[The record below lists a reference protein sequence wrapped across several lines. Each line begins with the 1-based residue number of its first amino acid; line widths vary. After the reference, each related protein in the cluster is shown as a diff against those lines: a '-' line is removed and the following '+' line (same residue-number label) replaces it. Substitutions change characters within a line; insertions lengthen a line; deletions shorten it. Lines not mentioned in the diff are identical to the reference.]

1 MIASKAV
8 PQTIIILCERIDI
21 AAFVD
26 VYIKYLRTQGMGIP
40 KVRIV
45 NLQELENLPQYLEN
59 LEQFAEPVNIAKVL
73 VFADASKKRLEKQYF
88 ITTALQRSFLQSLE
102 YNFYLF
108 PRKSEKGNW
117 TPGFLEDLLLPTL
130 SQESSEECEFYN
142 LHSVTH
148 EFLFSVQNCRGKG
161 NRFVNTSRNFLYSY
175 LSGTE
180 KFVGLRLGEAAAKGA
195 FDLEHESFKDLK
207 EFLSKLETGQ
217 EEF

>member
-8 PQTIIILCERIDI
+8 PQTIIALCERIDI

-26 VYIKYLRTQGMGIP
+26 VYIKYLRTQGMEIP

-45 NLQELENLPQYLEN
+45 NLQELENLLQYLDD
-59 LEQFAEPVNIAKVL
+59 LEQFLEPANIGKVL
-73 VFADASKKRLEKQYF
+73 IFADASKKRLERQYF
-88 ITTALQRSFLQSLE
+88 ITAALQRSFLQKLE
-102 YNFYLF
+102 YDFYLF

-117 TPGFLEDLLLPTL
+117 TPGFMEDLLLPAL

-161 NRFVNTSRNFLYSY
+161 NRFANVSRNFLYSY

-195 FDLEHESFKDLK
+195 FDLGHESFKDLK
-207 EFLSKLETGQ
+207 EFISKLEK
-217 EEF
+217 

>member
-8 PQTIIILCERIDI
+8 PQTIIALCERIDI

-26 VYIKYLRTQGMGIP
+26 VYIKYLRTQGMEMP

-45 NLQELENLPQYLEN
+45 NLQELENLPQYLDY
-59 LEQFAEPVNIAKVL
+59 LEQFIEPANIGKVL
-73 VFADASKKRLEKQYF
+73 IFADASKKRLERQYF
-88 ITTALQRSFLQSLE
+88 ITATLQRSLLQNLE
-102 YNFYLF
+102 YDFYLF
-108 PRKSEKGNW
+108 PRKSAKGNC
-117 TPGFLEDLLLPTL
+117 TPGFLEDLLLPAL

-142 LHSVTH
+142 LHSITH

-180 KFVGLRLGEAAAKGA
+180 KFVGLRLGEAAANGA
-195 FDLEHESFKDLK
+195 FDLENDTFRDLR
-207 EFLSKLETGQ
+207 EFMNRMCR
-217 EEF
+217 

>member
-1 MIASKAV
+1 MIVSKAV
-8 PQTIIILCERIDI
+8 PQTIIALCERIDI

-26 VYIKYLRTQGMGIP
+26 VYIKYLRTQGIEIP

-45 NLQELENLPQYLEN
+45 NLQELENLPQYLDD
-59 LEQFAEPVNIAKVL
+59 LEQFVEPANIGKVL
-73 VFADASKKRLEKQYF
+73 VFADASKKRLEMQYF
-88 ITTALQRSFLQSLE
+88 ITTALQRSFLQDLE
-102 YNFYLF
+102 YDFYLF

-117 TPGFLEDLLLPTL
+117 TPGFMEDLLLPAL
-130 SQESSEECEFYN
+130 SQKSSEECDFYN

-180 KFVGLRLGEAAAKGA
+180 KFVGLRLGEAAAKDA
-195 FDLEHESFKDLK
+195 FALGHDGFKDLR
-207 EFLSKLETGQ
+207 EFISKLEK
-217 EEF
+217 

>member
-1 MIASKAV
+1 MSAVKAV
-8 PQTIIILCERIDI
+8 PQTIIALCERIDI

-26 VYIKYLRTQGMGIP
+26 VYIKYLRTQGMEIP

-45 NLQELENLPQYLEN
+45 NLQELGNLPQYLDD
-59 LEQFAEPVNIAKVL
+59 LVQFAKPANIGKVL
-73 VFADASKKRLEKQYF
+73 VFADASKKRLERQYF
-88 ITTALQRSFLQSLE
+88 ITAALQRSFLQKLE
-102 YNFYLF
+102 YDFYLF

-117 TPGFLEDLLLPTL
+117 TPGFMEDLLLPAL

-161 NRFVNTSRNFLYSY
+161 NRCVNASRNFLYSY

-180 KFVGLRLGEAAAKGA
+180 KFVGMRLGEAAAKGA
-195 FDLEHESFKDLK
+195 FDLENDTFRDLR
-207 EFLSKLETGQ
+207 EFMNRMCR
-217 EEF
+217 

>member
-8 PQTIIILCERIDI
+8 PQTIIALCERIDI

-26 VYIKYLRTQGMGIP
+26 VYIKYLRTQGMEMP

-45 NLQELENLPQYLEN
+45 NLQELENLPQYLDD
-59 LEQFAEPVNIAKVL
+59 LEQFVEPANIGKVL
-73 VFADASKKRLEKQYF
+73 VFADASKKRLERQYF
-88 ITTALQRSFLQSLE
+88 ITAALQRSFLQNLE
-102 YNFYLF
+102 YDFYLF

-148 EFLFSVQNCRGKG
+148 EFLFSVQNCRGKD
-161 NRFVNTSRNFLYSY
+161 NRFVNSSRNFLYSY

-180 KFVGLRLGEAAAKGA
+180 KFVGMRLGEAAAKGA
-195 FDLEHESFKDLK
+195 FDLEHECFNDLK
-207 EFLSKLETGQ
+207 EFISKLEK
-217 EEF
+217 

>member
-8 PQTIIILCERIDI
+8 PQTIIALCERIDI

-26 VYIKYLRTQGMGIP
+26 VYIKYLRTQGMEIP

-45 NLQELENLPQYLEN
+45 NLQELENLPQYLDD
-59 LEQFAEPVNIAKVL
+59 LEQFVEPANIGKVL
-73 VFADASKKRLEKQYF
+73 ILADASKKRLERQYF
-88 ITTALQRSFLQSLE
+88 ITAALQRSLLQNLE
-102 YNFYLF
+102 YDFYLF

-117 TPGFLEDLLLPTL
+117 TPGFMEDLLLPTL

-142 LHSVTH
+142 LHSITH

-161 NRFVNTSRNFLYSY
+161 NRFVNISRNFLYSY

-180 KFVGLRLGEAAAKGA
+180 KFVGMRLGEAAEKGI
-195 FDLEHESFKDLK
+195 FDFEHENFRD
-207 EFLSKLETGQ
+207 
-217 EEF
+217 

>member
-1 MIASKAV
+1 MSALKAV
-8 PQTIIILCERIDI
+8 PQTIIALCERIDI

-26 VYIKYLRTQGMGIP
+26 VYIKYLRTQGMEIP

-45 NLQELENLPQYLEN
+45 NLQELENLPQYLDD
-59 LEQFAEPVNIAKVL
+59 LEQFVEPANIGKVL
-73 VFADASKKRLEKQYF
+73 VFADASKKRLERQYF
-88 ITTALQRSFLQSLE
+88 ITTTLQRSFLQDLE
-102 YNFYLF
+102 YDVYLF

-117 TPGFLEDLLLPTL
+117 TPGFMEDLLLPAL

-142 LHSVTH
+142 LHSITH

-161 NRFVNTSRNFLYSY
+161 NRFVNASRNFLYSY

-195 FDLEHESFKDLK
+195 FNLGHESFKDLK
-207 EFLSKLETGQ
+207 EFISKLEK
-217 EEF
+217 

>member
-8 PQTIIILCERIDI
+8 PQTIIALCERIDI

-26 VYIKYLRTQGMGIP
+26 VYIRYLRAQGVEMP
-40 KVRIV
+40 NVRIV
-45 NLQELENLPQYLEN
+45 NLQELENLPQYLED
-59 LEQFAEPVNIAKVL
+59 LGQFAVPANIGKVL
-73 VFADASKKRLEKQYF
+73 IFADATKKRLDVQYF
-88 ITTALQRSFLQSLE
+88 ITAALKRSFLQNLE
-102 YNFYLF
+102 HNFYLF

-117 TPGFLEDLLLPTL
+117 TPGFLEDLLLL
-130 SQESSEECEFYN
+130 ALAQESSEDCEFYN

-161 NRFVNTSRNFLYSY
+161 NRFVNSSRNFLYSY

-195 FDLEHESFKDLK
+195 FDLDHDCFKDLR
-207 EFLSKLETGQ
+207 EFIRKLEK
-217 EEF
+217 